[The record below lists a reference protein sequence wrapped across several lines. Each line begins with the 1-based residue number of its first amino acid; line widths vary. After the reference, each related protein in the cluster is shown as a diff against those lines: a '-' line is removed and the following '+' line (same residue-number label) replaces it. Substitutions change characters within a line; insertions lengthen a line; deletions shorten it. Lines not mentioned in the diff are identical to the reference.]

1 MNSKL
6 LPLFGVLFLCLIP
19 ALPARANR
27 ETSETETV
35 QVSGVVR
42 LVGSGPMPELVITG
56 PDREWHI
63 TKEEEH
69 KLRDM
74 QHLTVTVEGEE
85 TVTTLTF
92 ANGIPAGERRI
103 LKNIKVI
110 AVGMH

>member
-1 MNSKL
+1 MSSKL

-19 ALPARANR
+19 ALQARAVM
-27 ETSETETV
+27 EKSDMETV

-42 LVGSGPMPELVITG
+42 LIGSGPIPELVITG

-63 TKEEEH
+63 PKEEEH
-69 KLRDM
+69 KLQNM

-85 TVTTLTF
+85 TVTALTF
-92 ANGIPAGERRI
+92 ANGIPAGERRT

-110 AVGMH
+110 SVSMH